1 MTALSR
7 RDFLARTGQAGLLG
21 AASSNYILSAAGQS
35 SAKPKIKIG
44 QIGTGHAHAGGK
56 MESLRRSLDFEVV
69 GIVEPDAQRRE
80 RAEKSKTYQDVP
92 WLTGEQLLNVNGLQA
107 VAVETEVG
115 DLLSVAARCV
125 AAGKH
130 IHLDKPAGES
140 LPAFKRMLDDATRQK
155 LAVQMGYMFRYSPAF
170 QFCFQ
175 AVRDGW
181 LGEVFSIETV
191 MSKTLGAAE
200 RQALARYRGGSM
212 FELGCH
218 VIDAVLVVLGKPA
231 RVTACPRHSSK
242 AQDDLLDNMLAV
254 LEYPRATVTVR
265 SALLEVDGGAR
276 RQFVVCG
283 ERGTF
288 DIRPLE
294 PAAARLALDQPRGS
308 YRKGYQDVSFP
319 KLPRYDAD
327 FTDLAKVVRGEKQFA
342 FTPAHDLAVQ
352 ETILRA
358 SGLPVG

>member
-1 MTALSR
+1 MNALSR
-7 RDFLARTGQAGLLG
+7 RDFLARTGQAGLFAAAG
-21 AASSNYILSAAGQS
+21 ANNVLSATAQG
-35 SAKPKIKIG
+35 SARPKIKVG

-56 MESLRRSLDFEVV
+56 MESLRRSPDFEVV
-69 GIVEPDAQRRE
+69 GVVEPDATRRAG
-80 RAEKSKTYQDVP
+80 AEKSKTYEGVP
-92 WLTGEQLLNVNGLQA
+92 WMTEEQLLNVKGLQA
-107 VAVETEVG
+107 VAVETEVKE
-115 DLLSVAARCV
+115 LLAVAARCV
-125 AAGKH
+125 AAGQH

-140 LPAFKRMLDDATRQK
+140 LPAFKKILDDATRRK
-155 LAVQMGYMFRYSPAF
+155 LTVQMGYMFRYNPAF

-191 MSKTLGAAE
+191 MSKAIGVAE
-200 RQALARYRGGSM
+200 RQKLLPYRGGSM

-218 VIDAVLVVLGKPA
+218 VIDAALVVLGRPE
-231 RVTACPRHSSK
+231 RVTAHPRHSSK
-242 AQDDLLDNMLAV
+242 EKDDLQDNMLAV
-254 LEYPRATVTVR
+254 LEYPRTTVTVR

-283 ERGTF
+283 DRGTV

-294 PAAARLALDQPRGS
+294 PGSARLALDQPRGS

-327 FTDLAKVVRGEKQFA
+327 FADLAKVIRGEKQFA